1 MLGAA
6 PLRWEGSESFFMRRS
21 IRTSQRVRRA
31 LWYARDPRVSQPK
44 HNGAWVGPPGGQRS
58 KSSAASTEQKSKRA
72 PLNRTIQPAEGTAP
86 CVRKGR
92 LQLRTSNV
100 RFASCALLRARSC
113 ARSEWFYVGWMLVF
127 SSALRTCPSAHS
139 GFPCEVQAYGS
150 STGPDSSR
158 KCGSRGKIQYLV

>member
-1 MLGAA
+1 MTTRAPPSGDQCARAA
-6 PLRWEGSESFFMRRS
+6 CSRLHRCGGKVLSLSSMRRS

-92 LQLRTSNV
+92 LQLRTSDV
-100 RFASCALLRARSC
+100 RFATCALLRARSC

-127 SSALRTCPSAHS
+127 SSALRTCSSAHS
-139 GFPCEVQAYGS
+139 GFPCKVEAY
-150 STGPDSSR
+150 R
-158 KCGSRGKIQYLV
+158 